1 MSDFNWA
8 DYESND
14 DDLFGRGD
22 NDNSEEQN
30 EWILKMHRI
39 MFIDDIERK
48 PFQVIP
54 LDPVEFVDLFG
65 KITDDDKYALTQAF
79 IKDYLRWEQYDFHR
93 LYDKW
98 GLSWIEEL
106 KDYNERVE
114 EYELCSIF
122 KEVKERVQLLPL
134 QSALQ
139 DLDIDNEQDSGYNI
153 R

>member
-1 MSDFNWA
+1 MSDFNWD

-79 IKDYLRWEQYDFHR
+79 IKDYLRWEQHDFHR

-139 DLDIDNEQDSGYNI
+139 DLDIDNE
-153 R
+153 

>member
-1 MSDFNWA
+1 MSDFNWD

-65 KITDDDKYALTQAF
+65 K
-79 IKDYLRWEQYDFHR
+79 R
-93 LYDKW
+93 L
-98 GLSWIEEL
+98 L
-106 KDYNERVE
+106 KMGT
-114 EYELCSIF
+114 I
-122 KEVKERVQLLPL
+122 
-134 QSALQ
+134 
-139 DLDIDNEQDSGYNI
+139 
-153 R
+153 